1 MSTDTPLLARLRA
14 VLPEP
19 GDLLTD
25 PEQLA
30 AHTRDSAPFSEP
42 GTPVAVALPRTADQV
57 AAVLSATY
65 ELGVPVVPQGARTG
79 LAGAANAVDGCVVLS
94 TTRMNRIGQIDTANR
109 LVRCEPGVTT
119 KELADAVAAH
129 GLCYPPDPASW
140 ERCTIG
146 GNIATGAGGICCVK
160 YGVTADYVLGLDLVL
175 PDGRRLH
182 TGRDT
187 AKGVAGY
194 DLTHLIV
201 GSEGTLAVV
210 VGATLALRP
219 ARPEA
224 LSLLAQFPTLTAAGD
239 AVAAVIAAGHVP
251 SALELLDRATS
262 EAVAAYGGSLL
273 KPGSAATLIVESDTA
288 DAARDLAAMGRLC
301 TRAGAL
307 DVVAATTPEE
317 ARQVIEAR
325 RLVSPALGAF
335 AATLGGKPTAFIE
348 DVAVPRSELSKFV
361 GTIEEIAARHRLRI
375 FTLGHAGDGNLHPTV
390 VFDES
395 DPEEFRRA
403 QIAYDDIMAAG
414 LALGG
419 TTTGEHGIGTLKRDW
434 LAREL
439 DPVSLE
445 LQRGLKRLFDP
456 KNLLNPG
463 KVLDL
468 SGPAGPALLPAP
480 AAAAAGT
487 TGAVRP

>member
-1 MSTDTPLLARLRA
+1 MPTDPTISTPTPTVSTHASHAAPAADVTLLLDRLSARLPADALR
-14 VLPEP
+14 
-19 GDLLTD
+19 TD
-25 PEQLA
+25 SEALA
-30 AHTRDSAPFSEP
+30 AHTRDAAPFSEA
-42 GTPVAVALPRTADQV
+42 GTPAVVTLPHTAEQVAHILRTA
-57 AAVLSATY
+57 Y

-79 LAGAANAVDGCVVLS
+79 LAGAANAIDGCIVLS
-94 TTRMNRIGQIDTANR
+94 TARMDQILEIDPANR
-109 LVRCEPGVTT
+109 LVRCEPGVIT
-119 KELADAVAAH
+119 KHLNDAVAAH
-129 GLCYPPDPASW
+129 GLTYPPDPASW

-175 PDGRRLH
+175 PDGRRMR
-182 TGRDT
+182 TGHDT

-194 DLTHLIV
+194 DLTRLIV

-219 ARPEA
+219 ARAAA
-224 LSLLAQFPTLTAAGD
+224 LALLAQFPSLTAAGD
-239 AVAAVIAAGHVP
+239 AVAAITAAGHIP

-262 EAVAAYGGSLL
+262 QAVADHGHGLL
-273 KPGSAATLIVESDTA
+273 RPGSAATLIVESDTA
-288 DAARDLAAMGRLC
+288 DPASDLHAMGLLC
-301 TRAGAL
+301 KEAGA
-307 DVVAATTPEE
+307 DHVHAASTPEE
-317 ARQVIEAR
+317 SRQVIEAR

-348 DVAVPRSELSKFV
+348 DVAVPRSELPKFI
-361 GTIEEIAARHRLRI
+361 GTIEEIAHRNRLRI

-403 QIAYDDIMAAG
+403 ENAYDEIMAAG

-419 TTTGEHGIGTLKRDW
+419 TSTGEHGIGTLKREW
-434 LAREL
+434 LTREL
-439 DPVSLE
+439 DPASLE

-456 KNLLNPG
+456 RNLLNPG
-463 KVLDL
+463 KVVE
-468 SGPAGPALLPAP
+468 A
-480 AAAAAGT
+480 
-487 TGAVRP
+487 

>member
-1 MSTDTPLLARLRA
+1 MPTAPTAPVPSASSSLSTDSAVLLDRLRA
-14 VLPEP
+14 GLPA
-19 GDLLTD
+19 DALRTD
-25 PEQLA
+25 PEALA
-30 AHTRDSAPFSEP
+30 AHTRDAAPFSEA
-42 GTPVAVALPRTADQV
+42 GTPAVVALPHDAEQVTHVLRTA
-57 AAVLSATY
+57 Y

-79 LAGAANAVDGCVVLS
+79 LAGAANAIDGCVVLS
-94 TTRMNRIGQIDTANR
+94 TTRMDRIIEIDPANR
-109 LVRCEPGVTT
+109 LVRCEPGVVT
-119 KELADAVAAH
+119 KHLNDAVAEH
-129 GLCYPPDPASW
+129 GLTYPPDPASW

-175 PDGRRLH
+175 PDGRRTR

-194 DLTHLIV
+194 DLTRLIV

-219 ARPEA
+219 ARPAA
-224 LSLLAQFPTLTAAGD
+224 LALLAQFPSLTAAGD
-239 AVAAVIAAGHVP
+239 AVAAITAAGHIP

-262 EAVAAYGGSLL
+262 QAVADHGHALL
-273 KPGSAATLIVESDTA
+273 RPGSAATLIVESDTTDPA
-288 DAARDLAAMGRLC
+288 GDLLAMELLC
-301 TRAGAL
+301 KEAGAEN
-307 DVVAATTPEE
+307 VHTASTPEE
-317 ARQVIEAR
+317 SRHIIEAR
-325 RLVSPALGAF
+325 RLVTPALGAF

-348 DVAVPRSELSKFV
+348 DVAVPRSELPKFI
-361 GTIEEIAARHRLRI
+361 GTIEEIARRNRLRI

-395 DPEEFRRA
+395 DPQEFRRA
-403 QIAYDDIMAAG
+403 QVAYDEIMAAG

-419 TTTGEHGIGTLKRDW
+419 TSTGEHGIGTLKRDW
-434 LAREL
+434 LTREL
-439 DPVSLE
+439 DPVNLE

-463 KVLDL
+463 KVVE
-468 SGPAGPALLPAP
+468 A
-480 AAAAAGT
+480 
-487 TGAVRP
+487 